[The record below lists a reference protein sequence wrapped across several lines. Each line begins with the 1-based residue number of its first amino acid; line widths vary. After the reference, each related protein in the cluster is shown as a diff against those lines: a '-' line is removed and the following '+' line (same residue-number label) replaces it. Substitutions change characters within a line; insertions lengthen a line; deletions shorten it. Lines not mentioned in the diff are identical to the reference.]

1 MSDEGEAMDALLPQ
15 DAARARLIGRVWRA
29 DLRLPTVVAVR
40 AGRAIDIGAT
50 VPTIADLL
58 RHPDPAGLWAAEG
71 EDLGPVEALLAP
83 PDLAWP
89 GSPRSCLLA
98 PVDLQPV
105 KACGVTFTR
114 SLLERVV
121 DERSRGDPARA
132 AQLRAELEALLGGTL
147 QDVRPGSPEALEV
160 RARLQQE
167 GLWSQYLEVGLGPDA
182 EVFTKA
188 APLAAVGP
196 GAWVGIRPES
206 RWNNPEPEV
215 VLAIAPDGRPVA
227 ATLGNDV
234 NLRDF
239 EGRSAL
245 LLGKAKDNDGSCAVG
260 PFLRLF
266 DDEFRFEPKLMEVEV
281 ELEVMGED
289 GFHLHDR
296 HPLAEIGRPPAELIA
311 QTIGPHHGYPDGV
324 VLFLGT
330 MFAPVQDRE
339 AAGMGFTHHPGD
351 RVRIRSDH
359 LGMLENR
366 VGHTGTIPGWRYG
379 LRDLMADLARRR
391 RL

>member
-1 MSDEGEAMDALLPQ
+1 MHGLLPE
-15 DAARARLIGRVWRA
+15 DAARARLVGRVWRA
-29 DLRLPTVVAVR
+29 DLGCVAVIAVR
-40 AGRAIDIGAT
+40 DGRAVDIGAT

-58 RHPDPAGLWAAEG
+58 RHPDPLALVDGAGG

-83 PDLAWP
+83 PDLARP
-89 GSPRSCLLA
+89 RSPRNCLLA

-105 KACGVTFTR
+105 RACGVTFTR

-132 AQLRAELEALLGGTL
+132 AALRAELETLLGGTL
-147 QDVRPGSPEALEV
+147 AEVRPGSPEALAV
-160 RARLQQE
+160 RERLRRE

-188 APLAAVGP
+188 PPLAAVGP
-196 GAWVGIRPES
+196 GAWVGVRPDS
-206 RWNNPEPEV
+206 AWNNPEPEV

-245 LLGKAKDNDGSCAVG
+245 LLGKAKDNDGACAVG

-266 DDEFRFEPKLMEVEV
+266 DDGFRFDAELMAVEV
-281 ELEVMGED
+281 ELLVEGED
-289 GFHLHDR
+289 GFRLRDR
-296 HPLAEIGRPPAELIA
+296 HALAAIGRPPAELVA
-311 QTIGPHHGYPDGV
+311 QAVAHHGYPDGL

-330 MFAPVQDRE
+330 MFAPVQDRD
-339 AAGMGFTHHPGD
+339 APGMGFTHRPGD
-351 RVRIRSDH
+351 RVRIASPR
-359 LGMLENR
+359 LGTLENR
-366 VGHTGTIPGWRYG
+366 VGLTGRIPSWSYG
-379 LRDLMADLARRR
+379 IRDLVGDLARRR